1 MNRTLIAVGI
11 TVFLLSAEIPA
22 EAQSFEAGVIL
33 GEPTGLLVKF
43 WKSQTTAYDV
53 AAAWSLGG
61 KALHVH
67 ADYLIHKY
75 DLLEFSNND
84 LPVYFGLGAKV
95 VFLDK
100 LHASLRIPLGTFLP
114 IGDTPLK
121 VGLEVVPAVDLLPAT
136 GVGFDGALTI
146 TYSF

>member
-1 MNRTLIAVGI
+1 MKKIFITGVITALILGA
-11 TVFLLSAEIPA
+11 AIPVQ
-22 EAQSFEAGVIL
+22 AQSFEAGVIL

-61 KALHVH
+61 EALHVH

-75 DLLEFSNND
+75 GLLEFDNLE
-84 LPVYFGLGAKV
+84 LPVYFGLGAKI

-100 LHASLRIPLGTFLP
+100 LHAGLRIPLGVILP

>member
-11 TVFLLSAEIPA
+11 TVLLLGTAIPA
-22 EAQSFEAGVIL
+22 GAQSFEAGVIL
-33 GEPTGLLVKF
+33 GEPTGILVKF
-43 WKSQTTAYDV
+43 WKNQTTAYDV

-61 KALHVH
+61 EALHVH

-75 DLLEFSNND
+75 GLLEFDNLE

-95 VFLDK
+95 VFLSET
-100 LHASLRIPLGTFLP
+100 HAGVRIPLGAILP

-121 VGLEVVPAVDLLPAT
+121 VGLEVVPVVDLLPAT